1 MPLPLS
7 EDLKWRIVFLR
18 NDRFSRK
25 KIAQLL
31 YISKGTVN
39 KVLYIYAKWGSVI
52 DSWKKLRGRRKIFNN
67 QEMNVCLII
76 LKNNKF
82 KYLNLFKFNKF
93 IYFILFR
100 FCVQL

>member
-18 NDRFSRK
+18 NDGFSRK

-39 KVLYIYAKWGSVI
+39 KVLYIYAKWGSVV
-52 DSWKKLRGRRKIFNN
+52 DPWKKLRGRRKIFNR

-76 LKNNKF
+76 LRVI
-82 KYLNLFKFNKF
+82 YLNLFKFNKF
-93 IYFILFR
+93 IYFIYR
-100 FCVQL
+100 FYVQL